1 MNAQRIAAVCL
12 SILAV
17 ASLAPALPSPI
28 ARPAHALSELREL
41 PGAENTGDDAVPE
54 EEEVSDEPE
63 IDEPLQLPMPDP
75 LVNKGA
81 GSENADEASSGEPED
96 EKPVEVLTDLSIV
109 PEPVR
114 RMRQMILEAAA
125 SGDMERLRPLL
136 GKGPTQTQVSQV
148 ETDDDPIATLKGL
161 SGDPEGIEVLA
172 ILIDLL
178 NTGFVRTAAGT
189 PDETYVW
196 PYFTEKTL
204 SKLTPPETVDLLRLV
219 TAGDF
224 AGMQEFGGYN
234 FYKTGITP
242 DGQWKFFIA
251 GD

>member
-1 MNAQRIAAVCL
+1 MNAHRIAAVCL
-12 SILAV
+12 SLFV
-17 ASLAPALPSPI
+17 GVSLAPALACSFVL
-28 ARPAHALSELREL
+28 PAHALSELQQL
-41 PGAENTGDDAVPE
+41 PGADKAEDEAPSEDDA
-54 EEEVSDEPE
+54 SDEPD
-63 IDEPLQLPMPDP
+63 IDEPVQLPMPDP

-81 GSENADEASSGEPED
+81 ATQEDPATAGEPETA
-96 EKPVEVLTDLSIV
+96 KPVEVLTDLSRV

-114 RMRQMILEAAA
+114 RMRDMILEAAS

-136 GKGPTQTQVSQV
+136 GKGMTQTQVSQL
-148 ETDDDPIATLKGL
+148 ETGEDPVTTLKGL
-161 SGDPEGIEVLA
+161 SGDADGIEVLA
-172 ILIDLL
+172 ILIDVL
-178 NTGFVRTAAGT
+178 NTGFVLSAAGT

-196 PYFTEKTL
+196 PYFTEKSL
-204 SKLTPPETVDLLRLV
+204 SQLTPPEKVDLLRLV

-224 AGMQEFGGYN
+224 ADMVEFGGYN